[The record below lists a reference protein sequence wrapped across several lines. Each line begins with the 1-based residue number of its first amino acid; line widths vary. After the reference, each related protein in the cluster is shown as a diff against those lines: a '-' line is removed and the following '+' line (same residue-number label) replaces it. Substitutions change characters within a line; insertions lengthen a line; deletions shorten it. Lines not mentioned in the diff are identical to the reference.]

1 MHMHVCTHTYVY
13 IRAIS
18 IPAVFL
24 SKTPNLDRWLLS
36 TYMSFCTSICMYAF
50 ISTWTLCSRHL
61 IRIYACMLQCT
72 RCAFMY
78 VCVCLYV
85 YACLC
90 TYSRLNVWEYMYI
103 YTYTFLL
110 RAWNLGTNVLDK
122 RKYALMCALIYA
134 HSLRSSFD
142 ALHACLV
149 EMFHT
154 HVYIVNHFVCMYV
167 CVSLRSS

>member
-1 MHMHVCTHTYVY
+1 
-13 IRAIS
+13 
-18 IPAVFL
+18 
-24 SKTPNLDRWLLS
+24 
-36 TYMSFCTSICMYAF
+36 
-50 ISTWTLCSRHL
+50 
-61 IRIYACMLQCT
+61 
-72 RCAFMY
+72 
-78 VCVCLYV
+78 
-85 YACLC
+85 
-90 TYSRLNVWEYMYI
+90 MYI